1 MEGNWLIGGGM
12 KVNRVLTDEEVMAI
26 NEAAGV
32 TDLPRFSPL
41 PKKAE
46 GGLVGYAPG
55 GKVGALEALAKKLMP
70 LTERQANKAKFL
82 EGNHP
87 AVPEVVYHATRAAP
101 KGEAIDQ
108 MIGSKYG
115 TLGSGMYTTPDT
127 QFGSTYT
134 GIPTPETIEKL
145 KTSFPAMARPFV
157 KAMDEGDYSDIPMGG
172 YMMPLHPS
180 VKNPLIL
187 QGIHADPAYEALAK
201 LGVPDSKIDSIVEKA
216 NEKYGSIGKEIQSRA
231 QKLGHDGVIL
241 YKDGNIQE
249 MVTYSPYQ
257 LKSAIGNEGT
267 FNPYDP
273 RLSKKK
279 GGLV

>member
-1 MEGNWLIGGGM
+1 
-12 KVNRVLTDEEVMAI
+12 
-26 NEAAGV
+26 
-32 TDLPRFSPL
+32 
-41 PKKAE
+41 
-46 GGLVGYAPG
+46 
-55 GKVGALEALAKKLMP
+55 MP
-70 LTERQANKAKFL
+70 LAERQTNKAKFL
-82 EGNHP
+82 TGNHP
-87 AVPEVVYHATRAAP
+87 MVPEVVYHATRTAP

-115 TLGSGMYTTPDT
+115 TLGSGTYTTPNT
-127 QFGSTYT
+127 KFGSTYT
-134 GIPTPETIEKL
+134 GIPTPETIEEL

-157 KAMDEGDYSDIPMGG
+157 KGMEEGDWSGVPMGG

-187 QGIHADPAYEALAK
+187 EGIHADPAFEALAK
-201 LGVPDSKIDSIVEKA
+201 LGVPDNKIDSIVEKA

-231 QKLGHDGVIL
+231 QKAGHDGVIL
-241 YKDGNIQE
+241 FKDGNLQE

-279 GGLV
+279 GGKVKKK